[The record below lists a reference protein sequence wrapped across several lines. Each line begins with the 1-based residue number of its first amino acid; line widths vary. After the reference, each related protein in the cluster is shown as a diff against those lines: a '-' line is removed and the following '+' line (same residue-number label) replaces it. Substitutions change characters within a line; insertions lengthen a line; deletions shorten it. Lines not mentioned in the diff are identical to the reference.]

1 MKSKSAKRVL
11 SILIIFALSVAT
23 ASPAIA
29 VEPNNSH
36 ESDIQVFSA
45 FDQFANVFPDVDDTV
60 AAQSADNAAPSTQT
74 GGSADYTYTITIDPL
89 TNTGTASVNLTL
101 NIGEHLYPLTV
112 SGDVKNVSIR
122 EDIEM
127 VTGILCGS
135 VDIAGKT
142 YAVDGCLR
150 NFSTDERINM
160 GLSLVPPDYN
170 TNPESNLILLAI
182 GISVMTGDIAEA
194 YYDYATALANVEGN
208 NEVAGME
215 SENPTS
221 ATTEPPYETYAT
233 GSLVYQA
240 TSYGYTGDGDCGY
253 TGKGGLGQKMRV
265 YVDDFNDRIVILQN
279 SYLGRFGASQFT
291 DNRDYIGTYI
301 AAYQMGVRRIGW
313 DSNVTTI
320 DGFREQDSS
329 STSSTNNL
337 WNFVT
342 EAIYAVASY
351 AGYSYII
358 DGLRAVLGGV
368 SAKVTTSCYG
378 TGAYLH
384 VTMSDRNTS
393 NFDNTPNAMG
403 INIHVPNTG
412 TGTYE
417 VFSDLTYLNIFNNIA
432 FVIRT
437 TSATATV
444 SVHGG

>member
-60 AAQSADNAAPSTQT
+60 AAQSADHAAPSTQT
-74 GGSADYTYTITIDPL
+74 GGSADYTYTITVDPL
-89 TNTGTASVNLTL
+89 TKTGTASVDLAL
-101 NIGEHLYPLTV
+101 NIGEHVYPLTV

-135 VDIAGKT
+135 ADIAGKT

-150 NFSTDERINM
+150 KFSTDERINI

-194 YYDYATALANVEGN
+194 YYGYATALAND
-208 NEVAGME
+208 EVAEME
-215 SENPTS
+215 SENLTS

-233 GSLVYQA
+233 GSLAYQA
-240 TSYGYTGDGDCGY
+240 TSYGYTKDGDCGY
-253 TGKGGLGQKMRV
+253 TGEGGLGQKMRV

-351 AGYSYII
+351 AGYS
-358 DGLRAVLGGV
+358 
-368 SAKVTTSCYG
+368 AKVTTSCYG

>member
-150 NFSTDERINM
+150 KFSTDERINM

-170 TNPESNLILLAI
+170 ANPESNLILLAI
-182 GISVMTGDIAEA
+182 GISVMTGEILQRLTMITQRPLQTWKETMKWLEWNLRTRLLLQRNRPMKLMQQAHWSIRQLR
-194 YYDYATALANVEGN
+194 TVIP
-208 NEVAGME
+208 GME
-215 SENPTS
+215 I
-221 ATTEPPYETYAT
+221 
-233 GSLVYQA
+233 VDIQA
-240 TSYGYTGDGDCGY
+240 
-253 TGKGGLGQKMRV
+253 R
-265 YVDDFNDRIVILQN
+265 
-279 SYLGRFGASQFT
+279 
-291 DNRDYIGTYI
+291 
-301 AAYQMGVRRIGW
+301 AA
-313 DSNVTTI
+313 
-320 DGFREQDSS
+320 
-329 STSSTNNL
+329 
-337 WNFVT
+337 
-342 EAIYAVASY
+342 
-351 AGYSYII
+351 
-358 DGLRAVLGGV
+358 
-368 SAKVTTSCYG
+368 
-378 TGAYLH
+378 
-384 VTMSDRNTS
+384 
-393 NFDNTPNAMG
+393 
-403 INIHVPNTG
+403 
-412 TGTYE
+412 
-417 VFSDLTYLNIFNNIA
+417 
-432 FVIRT
+432 
-437 TSATATV
+437 
-444 SVHGG
+444 

>member
-1 MKSKSAKRVL
+1 M
-11 SILIIFALSVAT
+11 
-23 ASPAIA
+23 
-29 VEPNNSH
+29 
-36 ESDIQVFSA
+36 
-45 FDQFANVFPDVDDTV
+45 
-60 AAQSADNAAPSTQT
+60 
-74 GGSADYTYTITIDPL
+74 
-89 TNTGTASVNLTL
+89 
-101 NIGEHLYPLTV
+101 
-112 SGDVKNVSIR
+112 
-122 EDIEM
+122 
-127 VTGILCGS
+127 
-135 VDIAGKT
+135 
-142 YAVDGCLR
+142 
-150 NFSTDERINM
+150 
-160 GLSLVPPDYN
+160 
-170 TNPESNLILLAI
+170 
-182 GISVMTGDIAEA
+182 
-194 YYDYATALANVEGN
+194 
-208 NEVAGME
+208 
-215 SENPTS
+215 
-221 ATTEPPYETYAT
+221 
-233 GSLVYQA
+233 
-240 TSYGYTGDGDCGY
+240 
-253 TGKGGLGQKMRV
+253 
-265 YVDDFNDRIVILQN
+265 
-279 SYLGRFGASQFT
+279 GRFGASQFT

>member
-1 MKSKSAKRVL
+1 
-11 SILIIFALSVAT
+11 
-23 ASPAIA
+23 
-29 VEPNNSH
+29 
-36 ESDIQVFSA
+36 
-45 FDQFANVFPDVDDTV
+45 
-60 AAQSADNAAPSTQT
+60 
-74 GGSADYTYTITIDPL
+74 
-89 TNTGTASVNLTL
+89 
-101 NIGEHLYPLTV
+101 
-112 SGDVKNVSIR
+112 
-122 EDIEM
+122 
-127 VTGILCGS
+127 
-135 VDIAGKT
+135 
-142 YAVDGCLR
+142 
-150 NFSTDERINM
+150 
-160 GLSLVPPDYN
+160 
-170 TNPESNLILLAI
+170 
-182 GISVMTGDIAEA
+182 MTGDIAEA

-417 VFSDLTYLNIFNNIA
+417 AFSDLTYLNIFNNIA

>member
-60 AAQSADNAAPSTQT
+60 AAQSADHAAPSTQT
-74 GGSADYTYTITIDPL
+74 GGSADYTYTITVDPL
-89 TNTGTASVNLTL
+89 TKTGTASVDLAL
-101 NIGEHLYPLTV
+101 NIGEHVYPLTV

-150 NFSTDERINM
+150 KFSTDERINI

-194 YYDYATALANVEGN
+194 YYGYATALAND
-208 NEVAGME
+208 EVAEME
-215 SENPTS
+215 SENLTS

-233 GSLVYQA
+233 GSLAYQA
-240 TSYGYTGDGDCGY
+240 TSYGYTKDGDCGY
-253 TGKGGLGQKMRV
+253 TGEGGLGQKMRV

-279 SYLGRFGASQFT
+279 SYLGRSAHRSLQIIVTILEHILLLTKWVYDALDGILMLRQL
-291 DNRDYIGTYI
+291 
-301 AAYQMGVRRIGW
+301 MGLESKIQVQLRVQI
-313 DSNVTTI
+313 
-320 DGFREQDSS
+320 
-329 STSSTNNL
+329 
-337 WNFVT
+337 
-342 EAIYAVASY
+342 IY
-351 AGYSYII
+351 
-358 DGLRAVLGGV
+358 
-368 SAKVTTSCYG
+368 
-378 TGAYLH
+378 
-384 VTMSDRNTS
+384 
-393 NFDNTPNAMG
+393 G
-403 INIHVPNTG
+403 I
-412 TGTYE
+412 
-417 VFSDLTYLNIFNNIA
+417 L
-432 FVIRT
+432 
-437 TSATATV
+437 
-444 SVHGG
+444 